1 MKDFW
6 EDLGKRIG
14 ETAENMTAMAGD
26 AIEIQRLKSQVRN
39 LARGNAVDLMELGRT
54 IYDRYK
60 AGEEVD
66 ENAKAL
72 CEAIRDREASMGE
85 YEKKIAQ
92 IKGASECPKCGKMV
106 AKDMTYCPY
115 CGEKVEKPDKETA
128 DADEYTDEAAGE
140 AAEEPAAD
148 TEEKAE

>member
-106 AKDMTYCPY
+106 AKDMAYCPY
-115 CGEKVEKPDKETA
+115 CGEKVEKIDEDA
-128 DADEYTDEAAGE
+128 ADEYADEEAGE
-140 AAEEPAAD
+140 TVEEP

>member
-39 LARGNAVDLMELGRT
+39 LARGNAVDLMELGRM

-60 AGEEVD
+60 AGEEVE
-66 ENAKAL
+66 ENAKAF
-72 CEAIRDREASMGE
+72 CDAIKDREASMDE
-85 YEKKIAQ
+85 YEKKIAK
-92 IKGASECPKCGKMV
+92 IKGAFECPNCGKMV
-106 AKDMTYCPY
+106 SKDMAYCPY
-115 CGEKVEKPDKETA
+115 CGEKAKRSDEDPAEEA
-128 DADEYTDEAAGE
+128 ADESAPETVDEG
-140 AAEEPAAD
+140 AE
-148 TEEKAE
+148 

>member
-60 AGEEVD
+60 AG
-66 ENAKAL
+66 
-72 CEAIRDREASMGE
+72 
-85 YEKKIAQ
+85 
-92 IKGASECPKCGKMV
+92 
-106 AKDMTYCPY
+106 
-115 CGEKVEKPDKETA
+115 
-128 DADEYTDEAAGE
+128 
-140 AAEEPAAD
+140 
-148 TEEKAE
+148 